1 MVMTINTDV
10 PYKVY
15 IQNGILEKVG
25 EIIAS
30 MYKRSTRIMLI
41 SESNVFPIY
50 GEKVLTS
57 ILKVGF
63 TANYFV
69 FEAGEEHKTMET
81 VMNMYKALGD
91 GGYTRSDLIVTLGGG
106 VCGDMGGFAA
116 ATFLRGMD
124 FIQIP
129 TSLLAQVDASVGGKT
144 GIDMPF
150 GKNLVG
156 AFHQPRAVISDPEV
170 LKTLPKFY
178 VVDGLGEVVK
188 YGAIWD
194 EKLFADLESGEAL
207 KNLEVTIARC
217 IKCKKQLVEEDTNDK
232 GRRMVL
238 NFGHTFGHAL
248 EKLHNF
254 TGLSHGRAVAI
265 GMAKVTKIS
274 EGLGMTEAGTAE
286 RLENLLKKLELP
298 TDDSEFELETIIDAT
313 ALDKKSSGRNLNL
326 IIIPKIGE
334 ASIYTT
340 ERNFLVLK
348 CKIVE
353 EQRSRNAKAKA

>member
-1 MVMTINTDV
+1 MVITVNTDV
-10 PYKVY
+10 PYKV
-15 IQNGILEKVG
+15 IIENGVISRVG
-25 EIIAS
+25 EIISS
-30 MYKRSTRIMLI
+30 MYKPSTKIMLI
-41 SESNVFPIY
+41 SESNVFPLY

-57 ILKVGF
+57 ILKAGF

-69 FEAGEEHKTMET
+69 FEAGEEHKQMET

-91 GGYTRSDLIVTLGGG
+91 GGYTRTDLIVTLGGG
-106 VCGDMGGFAA
+106 VAGDMGGFAA

-156 AFHQPRAVISDPEV
+156 AFHQPRAVITDPEC
-170 LKTLPKFY
+170 LKTLPKYY
-178 VVDGLGEVVK
+178 VIDGLGEVAK

-207 KNLEVTIARC
+207 RNLENTIYRC
-217 IKCKKQLVEEDTNDK
+217 VECKRQLVEEDTNDK
-232 GRRMVL
+232 GRRMIL

-254 TGLSHGRAVAI
+254 SGLSHGRAVAI
-265 GMAKVTKIS
+265 GMVKVTKIS
-274 EGLGMTEAGTAE
+274 EALGLTEEGTAE
-286 RLENLLKKLELP
+286 RLEKLVKKLELP
-298 TDDSEFELETIIDAT
+298 TDDPNFDLETIIDAT
-313 ALDKKSSGRNLNL
+313 ALDKKSTGRNLNL
-326 IIIPKIGE
+326 IVIPKIGE
-334 ASIYTT
+334 ASIYKT

-348 CKIVE
+348 CKIIE
-353 EQRSRNAKAKA
+353 EQRSRHAKAQA